1 MSLLQSLLDPLC
13 HTSSHVATSH
23 VFIYI
28 TPHTHRTGLFCAP
41 HARHCSYGTAP
52 SPSRSLSRHC
62 ALTVTVASYLLR
74 ATCSSLLLRNCT
86 LTVTIASSI
95 FCAPH
100 ARHCALTTIAP
111 LPHPLQHCVASAHLY
126 IRRYW
131 SLPASVT
138 ITASGEAAPLAKLL
152 AGEIS
157 AATEGAIKPTV
168 SASGK
173 TGSRTDRSAAGAGA
187 GGSIT
192 LALSVSMG
200 ARTSELVIDASG
212 VTITAVDYESLAAA
226 TVTLLQALENSTDHD
241 GIVSTPPNAREC
253 ARVCLSERA

>member
-1 MSLLQSLLDPLC
+1 
-13 HTSSHVATSH
+13 
-23 VFIYI
+23 
-28 TPHTHRTGLFCAP
+28 
-41 HARHCSYGTAP
+41 
-52 SPSRSLSRHC
+52 
-62 ALTVTVASYLLR
+62 
-74 ATCSSLLLRNCT
+74 
-86 LTVTIASSI
+86 
-95 FCAPH
+95 
-100 ARHCALTTIAP
+100 
-111 LPHPLQHCVASAHLY
+111 
-126 IRRYW
+126 
-131 SLPASVT
+131 VT

-173 TGSRTDRSAAGAGA
+173 KGSRTDGSSAGAGA
-187 GGSIT
+187 GAGNSIT
-192 LALSVSMG
+192 LALSASMG

-253 ARVCLSERA
+253 ARVCVCLSKRA